1 MKSLKAPPAK
11 KTAAPKSVSPV
22 KDKPTPKETHSLGR
36 RAGEA
41 LFWNVAFLPI
51 KAALQLFVSLVIVK
65 QFPNNAYVSLAA
77 VTSLQATMGLF
88 IDLGIERALPR
99 FVGQVEKQLGRG
111 ALRRFLLNITIIK
124 LALLAALICGMAA
137 LADPLVGWFNL
148 GHQGRLYLG
157 LVAVLLVL
165 GGLYDI
171 CTQILYSFFKQ
182 KATNLLDIVVTVLNP
197 VLTLALIVWPFQL
210 QVYGVMLA
218 LLVTTV
224 ISVGIAGWRAFL
236 ASREAVE
243 EARLERELADA
254 RLAFAETPDP
264 LHSLNSDLLQ
274 PAGQEPFDRSDPPP
288 NPRPVQAGQPQT
300 IWRRFTRYAALMYFF
315 NISAWLYDST
325 FAILVFTFYN
335 QFLTVTLV
343 RLSYSFI
350 KNLLK
355 NLLAPFTGVQT
366 PLFSRI
372 HAEGKN
378 DQLQDAYSL
387 ISKLQTLILVPSGLG
402 AMLLSKDLVQLL
414 FLQQSKDAN
423 LTPTNLELAVWV
435 TILTIFFTFLE
446 ALISLPMGVLQ
457 VYEKYRLVVLS
468 RTLPLLGGVLLLL
481 AGILGWNVIIAVC
494 IMGSMS
500 VGSRVIALVAL
511 RHTLGLKF
519 PEAFFWKVMR
529 ASLAFALPLLPAI
542 LFLPV
547 SWPLTLAAAVLGVII
562 FVAAFRLQGG
572 FDQEDK
578 NRLQNIK
585 LSPRLR
591 KYIVRWL

>member
-1 MKSLKAPPAK
+1 MKSLKASPAK
-11 KTAAPKSVSPV
+11 KPV
-22 KDKPTPKETHSLGR
+22 TKKDVTPANSTPKEVHSLGR

-65 QFPNNAYVSLAA
+65 QFHNNAYVSLAA

-124 LALLAALICGMAA
+124 LALLAVLVCAMTA
-137 LADPLVGWFNL
+137 LAEPLVDWFNL
-148 GHQGRLYLG
+148 GSQGRLYLG

-171 CTQILYSFFKQ
+171 CTQVLYSFFKQ

-197 VLTLALIVWPFQL
+197 VLTLGLIVWPFQL
-210 QVYGVMLA
+210 EVYGVMLA
-218 LLVTTV
+218 LLITTV
-224 ISVGIAGWRAFL
+224 ISVGIAGWRAL
-236 ASREAVE
+236 VASREAVE
-243 EARLERELADA
+243 EAQRERDLAEVK
-254 RLAFAETPDP
+254 LAQAETPDP
-264 LHSLNSDLLQ
+264 IHSLGSDILE
-274 PAGQEPFDRSDPPP
+274 PAGQEPLDRSDPLPD
-288 NPRPVQAGQPQT
+288 PRPASVGQPQT
-300 IWRRFTRYAALMYFF
+300 IWKRFTRYAALMYFF

-325 FAILVFTFYN
+325 FVILVFTYYN
-335 QFLTVTLV
+335 QFLTVTLI

-372 HAEGKN
+372 HAEGKTE
-378 DQLQDAYSL
+378 QLQDAYSL
-387 ISKLQTLILVPSGLG
+387 ISKLQTLILVPSALG

-423 LTPTNLELAVWV
+423 LNPSNLELAVWV

-446 ALISLPMGVLQ
+446 SLISLPMGVLQ

-468 RTLPLLGGVLLLL
+468 RTLPLLGGALLLM
-481 AGILGWNVIIAVC
+481 AGIFGWNVLIAVC

-511 RHTLGLKF
+511 RRTLGLKF
-519 PEAFFWKVMR
+519 PLGFLWKVLR
-529 ASLAFALPLLPAI
+529 SSLAFSIPLLPAI
-542 LFLPV
+542 IFLPV
-547 SWPLTLAAAVLGVII
+547 SWPLTFTAAVLGVII
-562 FVAAFRLQGG
+562 FVTAFRLSGG

-578 NRLQNIK
+578 DRLQNIK

-591 KYIVRWL
+591 KYIIRWL

>member
-1 MKSLKAPPAK
+1 MKSIKATATKKTHPPKDITPAK
-11 KTAAPKSVSPV
+11 L
-22 KDKPTPKETHSLGR
+22 TPKETHSLGR

-65 QFPNNAYVSLAA
+65 QFHNNAYVSLAA

-124 LALLAALICGMAA
+124 LALLAVLIWVMTA
-137 LADPLVGWFNL
+137 LADPLVSWFSL

-171 CTQILYSFFKQ
+171 CTQVLYSFFKQ
-182 KATNLLDIVVTVLNP
+182 KATNLLDIIVTVLNP
-197 VLTLALIVWPFQL
+197 LLTLTLIVWPFQL
-210 QVYGVMLA
+210 EVYGVMLA
-218 LLVTTV
+218 LLITTV
-224 ISVGIAGWRAFL
+224 ISVGIAGWRAL
-236 ASREAVE
+236 VASREAVE
-243 EARLERELADA
+243 EAQRERELAEA
-254 RLAFAETPDP
+254 KLAETPDP
-264 LHSLNSDLLQ
+264 IHSLSSDILE
-274 PAGQEPFDRSDPPP
+274 PTGQEPLDRSEPPP
-288 NPRPVQAGQPQT
+288 DPRPATTGQPQT
-300 IWRRFTRYAALMYFF
+300 IWQRFIRYSALMYFF

-335 QFLTVTLV
+335 EFLTVTLI

-372 HAEGKN
+372 HAEGKSE
-378 DQLQDAYSL
+378 QLQDAYSL
-387 ISKLQTLILVPSGLG
+387 ISKLQILILVPSALG

-423 LTPTNLELAVWV
+423 LTPNNLDLAVWV

-457 VYEKYRLVVLS
+457 VYEKYRLVVIS
-468 RTLPLLGGVLLLL
+468 RTLPLLGGVLLIM
-481 AGILGWNVIIAVC
+481 AAMLGWNVIFAVS

-500 VGSRVIALVAL
+500 VGSRLIALIAL
-511 RHTLGLKF
+511 RRTLGLKF
-519 PEAFFWKVMR
+519 PMPFFWKVTR
-529 ASLAFALPLLPAI
+529 ASLAFAIPLLPAI
-542 LFLPV
+542 IFIPV
-547 SWPLTLAAAVLGVII
+547 SWPLTLISAALGVII
-562 FVAAFRLQGG
+562 FVAVFRLQGG
-572 FDQEDK
+572 FDKEDK
-578 NRLQNIK
+578 DRLQVIK
-585 LSPRLR
+585 LSPRVR
-591 KYIVRWL
+591 KYIIRWL

>member
-1 MKSLKAPPAK
+1 MKSIKATATKKTSLPKDVTPAK
-11 KTAAPKSVSPV
+11 T
-22 KDKPTPKETHSLGR
+22 TPRETHSLGR

-111 ALRRFLLNITIIK
+111 ALRRFLVNITIIK
-124 LALLAALICGMAA
+124 LALLAVLICGLTF
-137 LADPLVGWFNL
+137 LADPLVSWFSL
-148 GHQGRLYLG
+148 GYQGRIYLG

-171 CTQILYSFFKQ
+171 CTQVLYSFFKQ
-182 KATNLLDIVVTVLNP
+182 KATNLLDIIVTVLNP
-197 VLTLALIVWPFQL
+197 LLTLTLIIWPFQL
-210 QVYGVMLA
+210 EVYGVMLA
-218 LLVTTV
+218 LLITTV
-224 ISVGIAGWRAFL
+224 ISVGIAGWRAL
-236 ASREAVE
+236 VASREAVE
-243 EARLERELADA
+243 EAQRERELAD
-254 RLAFAETPDP
+254 TPDP
-264 LHSLNSDLLQ
+264 LHSLSSDILE
-274 PAGQEPFDRSDPPP
+274 PTGQEPLDRSEPPP
-288 NPRPVQAGQPQT
+288 DPRPVTTGQPQT
-300 IWRRFTRYAALMYFF
+300 IWQRFIRYSALMYFF

-335 QFLTVTLV
+335 EFLTVTLI

-372 HAEGKN
+372 HAEGKSE
-378 DQLQDAYSL
+378 QLQDAYSL
-387 ISKLQTLILVPSGLG
+387 ISKLQILILVPSALG

-423 LTPTNLELAVWV
+423 LNPSNLTLAVWV
-435 TILTIFFTFLE
+435 TILTIFFTFME

-457 VYEKYRLVVLS
+457 VYEKYKLVVIS
-468 RTLPLLGGVLLLL
+468 RTLPLLGGVLLVL
-481 AGILGWNVIIAVC
+481 AAMLGWNVIIAVS

-500 VGSRVIALVAL
+500 VGSRLIALIAL
-511 RHTLGLKF
+511 RRTLGLKF
-519 PEAFFWKVMR
+519 PVPFFWKVTR
-529 ASLAFALPLLPAI
+529 ASLAFAIPLLPAI

-547 SWPLTLAAAVLGVII
+547 SWPLTLVSAALGVII
-562 FVAAFRLQGG
+562 FVAVFRLQGG

-578 NRLQNIK
+578 DRLQVIK
-585 LSPRLR
+585 LSPRVR
-591 KYIVRWL
+591 KYIIRWL